1 MFKKVGPGV
10 LVAAA
15 FIGPG
20 TVTTCMLTGNSFG
33 FSLLWAMLFSI
44 IATIFLQE
52 MAARIGII
60 TQKGLGDV
68 VATEIYKPWLRWL
81 VITLILGAIVIGNTA
96 YEGGNIG
103 GATLGLQAL
112 FGTEHSYLYPLI
124 IGSLAFI
131 FLYIGKYKTIEK
143 ILVALVILMSISFI
157 LTAIVTKPN
166 IIEILKGLFIP
177 TAPKNSLLSIIALV
191 GTTIVPYNLFLHASL
206 VSKKWNKTTDLKYAQ
221 RDTILS
227 ISLGGLVSIAIM
239 ITAAKTQSLEIKNV
253 LDLAIGLEP
262 IYGNSAKYF
271 MGIGLFAAGLTSAIT
286 APLAAAFVANSCFGW
301 GSNMQNKRFKAV
313 WMFIIIL
320 GVILMSF
327 GIKPIEVIKLAQIAN
342 GILLPI
348 ITIFLLWAVNRTSIL
363 KTYKNTLIQNIIG
376 IVIVVLTLGLG
387 IMSVLKV
394 FGIQVFA

>member
-124 IGSLAFI
+124 IGSLAFLL
-131 FLYIGKYKTIEK
+131 LYIGKYKTIEK
-143 ILVALVILMSISFI
+143 ILVTLVILMSISFI
-157 LTAIVTKPN
+157 LTAVVTKPN
-166 IIEILKGLFIP
+166 IIEILKGLFLP

-206 VSKKWNKTTDLKYAQ
+206 VSKKWNKTTDLKYAR
-221 RDTILS
+221 RDTFLS

-376 IVIVVLTLGLG
+376 IIIVVLTLGLG

>member
-81 VITLILGAIVIGNTA
+81 VMTLILGAIVIGNTA

-376 IVIVVLTLGLG
+376 IIIVVLTLGLG

>member
-320 GVILMSF
+320 GKVCCLM
-327 GIKPIEVIKLAQIAN
+327 
-342 GILLPI
+342 
-348 ITIFLLWAVNRTSIL
+348 
-363 KTYKNTLIQNIIG
+363 TYR
-376 IVIVVLTLGLG
+376 
-387 IMSVLKV
+387 
-394 FGIQVFA
+394 

>member
-1 MFKKVGPGV
+1 
-10 LVAAA
+10 
-15 FIGPG
+15 
-20 TVTTCMLTGNSFG
+20 
-33 FSLLWAMLFSI
+33 
-44 IATIFLQE
+44 
-52 MAARIGII
+52 
-60 TQKGLGDV
+60 
-68 VATEIYKPWLRWL
+68 
-81 VITLILGAIVIGNTA
+81 
-96 YEGGNIG
+96 
-103 GATLGLQAL
+103 
-112 FGTEHSYLYPLI
+112 
-124 IGSLAFI
+124 
-131 FLYIGKYKTIEK
+131 
-143 ILVALVILMSISFI
+143 MSISFI

-376 IVIVVLTLGLG
+376 IIIVVLTLGLG

>member
-1 MFKKVGPGV
+1 MFKRIGPGV

-20 TVTTCMLTGNSFG
+20 TVTACMLAGNTFG

-44 IATIFLQE
+44 VATIILQE

-68 VATEIYKPWLRWL
+68 VATEIEKPWLKWL
-81 VITLILGAIVIGNTA
+81 VIALILGAIVIGNAA

-112 FGTEHSYLYPLI
+112 FGTTYTSFYPLI
-124 IGSLAFI
+124 IGILAFV
-131 FLYIGKYKTIEK
+131 FLYIGNYKSIEK
-143 ILVALVILMSISFI
+143 ILVSLVLLMSISFM

-166 IIEILKGLFIP
+166 IMDIINGLFVP
-177 TAPKNSLLSIIALV
+177 KAPKDSLLTIISLV

-206 VSKKWNKTTDLKYAQ
+206 VSKKWHLASDLKYAR
-221 RDTILS
+221 RDTFLA
-227 ISLGGLVSIAIM
+227 ISLGGMVSIAIM
-239 ITAAKTQSLEIKNV
+239 ITAAKTQNLQIENV
-253 LDLAIGLEP
+253 LDLAKGLEP

-301 GSNMQNKRFKAV
+301 NASMKDKRFKSV
-313 WMFIIIL
+313 WMFIVIL
-320 GVILMSF
+320 GVIFMSF
-327 GIKPIEVIKLAQIAN
+327 GIKPIEVIKIAQISN

-348 ITIFLLWAVNRTSIL
+348 IAVFLLWAVNRTSIL
-363 KTYKNTLIQNIIG
+363 KSYKNTFFQNVLGLI
-376 IVIVVLTLGLG
+376 IVLLTLGLG
-387 IMSVLKV
+387 ILSVLKV
-394 FGIQVFA
+394 IGIHIFN

>member
-124 IGSLAFI
+124 IGSLAFT

-320 GVILMSF
+320 GVILMSY

>member
-376 IVIVVLTLGLG
+376 IIIVVLTLGLG